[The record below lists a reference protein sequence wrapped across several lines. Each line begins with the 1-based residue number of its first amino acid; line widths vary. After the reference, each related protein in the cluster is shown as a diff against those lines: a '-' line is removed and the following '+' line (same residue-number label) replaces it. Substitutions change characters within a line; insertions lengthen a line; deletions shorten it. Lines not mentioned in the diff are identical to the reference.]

1 MGGHVS
7 PGKSPRPKRFVKIYA
22 GICRANLHKTVFGLS
37 KPGTGGPPLTSR
49 AVRRLALLLLFLAIP
64 VVALAQDEGG
74 GIDVIDVSGPLDRSA
89 LEFMTESIELAAT
102 NGQVLAVLQIN
113 SKAVL
118 DGEAYDR
125 LVDVLSS
132 PPLPVALWVGP
143 APAAAYGGAALMSI
157 DASEAAIS
165 PGSEIGHFNPIVL
178 GEDRQETIG
187 PRDLLPAEDTGLALQ
202 PTLRQYLQD
211 LDGETFTT
219 ANGPVTVSTI
229 REFGDGVTLKTTT
242 FRKPGLG
249 TRFFRLA
256 VTPEAAFFFLV
267 IGLSVVTFE
276 FFALGPGVAAGVA
289 SISLLLAGWGVVN
302 LPVRWWALALA
313 ITGWAVLTVA
323 HQKGG
328 VLAMTVTGA
337 ILLQLAGMFF
347 VDGAGQ
353 IDPRWWLVLPSV
365 LGVLFFFLL
374 AMPTVQRA
382 RLSTQTIGRDSLVGH
397 TGRALTEFEPNGLV
411 EVNGARWR
419 ATAHREAGIADGDE
433 ITVIGVDGLYL
444 EVDRLEPDREI

>member
-7 PGKSPRPKRFVKIYA
+7 PGKSPVPKRFVKIYA

-37 KPGTGGPPLTSR
+37 KPGTGGPPLTSW
-49 AVRRLALLLLFLAIP
+49 AVRRLALLILFLTISG
-64 VVALAQDEGG
+64 VAQAQDQGG

-143 APAAAYGGAALMSI
+143 APSVAYGGAALMSI

-165 PGSEIGHFNPIVL
+165 PGSEIGHLNPIVL

-289 SISLLLAGWGVVN
+289 SIWLLRAGWGLVN
-302 LPVRWWALALA
+302 LPLRWWALALA

-323 HQKGG
+323 HQ
-328 VLAMTVTGA
+328 
-337 ILLQLAGMFF
+337 
-347 VDGAGQ
+347 
-353 IDPRWWLVLPSV
+353 
-365 LGVLFFFLL
+365 
-374 AMPTVQRA
+374 
-382 RLSTQTIGRDSLVGH
+382 
-397 TGRALTEFEPNGLV
+397 
-411 EVNGARWR
+411 
-419 ATAHREAGIADGDE
+419 
-433 ITVIGVDGLYL
+433 
-444 EVDRLEPDREI
+444 